1 MTAHPVHP
9 GSDDFGMAELM
20 AIAMARI
27 LATEKE
33 TRGGGGANAVIPMAA
48 ARLAQLTVAPNLWL
62 STGGAGSI
70 NGKSDRL
77 PLGTWDPR
85 CDRRAECKS
94 YMMDAVDG
102 FLQGHAS
109 TERMVRGQGL
119 GSLGGIQI
127 DKYGNSN
134 MIGVGGPYPKL
145 KFRGPGTVGTIW
157 MGCGPQGLF
166 TEHHNTRLFVEKV
179 DYVSGPGWV
188 TGGDSRYKLLNG
200 REGPVY
206 CWTPICICDFSED
219 EHRMRLRSVH
229 PGYTVDDVVANT
241 GFELVIEGDIPTTT
255 PPTEFELGV
264 LRTKVDP
271 DGRLRQRRLTVGS

>member
-134 MIGVGGPYPKL
+134 MIGIGGPHPRL
-145 KFRGPGTVGTIW
+145 KVRGPGSVGTIW
-157 MGCGPQGLF
+157 MGSGPTNNF
-166 TEHHNTRLFVEKV
+166 VEHHNKRIFVEKV
-179 DYVSGPGWV
+179 EYRSGAGWLE
-188 TGGDSRYKLLNG
+188 GGDARAKALNG
-200 REGPVY
+200 RGGPQY
-206 CWTPICICDFSED
+206 AWTPICVCDFTEV
-219 EHRMRLRSVH
+219 EHRMRLISVH
-229 PGYTVDDVVANT
+229 PGYSVEDVVANT
-241 GFELVIEGDIPTTT
+241 GFELVIEGEVPTTT
-255 PPTEFELGV
+255 PPTEWELNILRNRVDKGGK
-264 LRTKVDP
+264 LRT
-271 DGRLRQRRLTVGS
+271 RRLTVG